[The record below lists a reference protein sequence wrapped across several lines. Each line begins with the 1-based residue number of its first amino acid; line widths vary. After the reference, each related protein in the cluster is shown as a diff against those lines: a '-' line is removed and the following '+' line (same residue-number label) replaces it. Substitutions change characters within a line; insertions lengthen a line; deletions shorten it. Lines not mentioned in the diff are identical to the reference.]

1 MSRCGIS
8 TARSLYCLMN
18 ERFGSQ
24 AVYLYHQ
31 TAEIDLN
38 EKVQH
43 KEELYR
49 RLQQSRRFLREPIDA
64 ETKSRIAGLVTE
76 LEQQLAVAEARDA
89 SPIS

>member
-1 MSRCGIS
+1 M
-8 TARSLYCLMN
+8 
-18 ERFGSQ
+18 
-24 AVYLYHQ
+24 
-31 TAEIDLN
+31 N